1 MFQGFFKW
9 LENLWQQSLW
19 NSWAEE
25 GNSPKKKK
33 NEYGLGPE
41 IGGTALLLK
50 YCRLPI
56 VNEYRKGKLKNYP

>member
-1 MFQGFFKW
+1 
-9 LENLWQQSLW
+9 LW

-33 NEYGLGPE
+33 KEYGLGPE

-50 YCRLPI
+50 YGRLPI